1 MNSQLIKTWGR
12 VLGLGCALMAADQ
25 AVALTEYLTAEFV
38 PSLDN
43 PSNNVFT
50 NTSQAGQICR
60 EMPAVC
66 DDQKSF
72 SFSGRT
78 SNQTPVIANHPDPRQ
93 GWFIKLPAEWRDI
106 TVRHTKTGETNQ
118 VQLRFIGFGGSLRIA
133 PNATF
138 ATGVPDITAAHSAL
152 WNGGGLDVPPAPCT
166 SKYHRIQDDIQVQFL
181 WQMPVVAQCAKQL
194 AFNLNSMQIY
204 FLEVMYEIRTPTP
217 LNMSAGTWEADYSYS
232 LGPGQ
237 DFDFGDNVLPADP
250 RLDLKISLSVA
261 HHLRVVFP
269 PGGDHLALEPEGG
282 WVPWLTRGRQPER
295 ILRDQPFQF
304 TSSGPVKMRLDCQYL
319 VRGNC
324 AISNARRHTVP
335 VETRI
340 SLPAGMRQL
349 TGGPI
354 SKALL
359 TSADDLTAVAD
370 AYVADAIGNLHF
382 EVGKTDVDAM
392 LAYPDTTYSGLV
404 TVMWDSILI
413 P

>member
-12 VLGLGCALMAADQ
+12 VLGLGCALMATDQ

-282 WVPWLTRGRQPER
+282 WVPG
-295 ILRDQPFQF
+295 
-304 TSSGPVKMRLDCQYL
+304 
-319 VRGNC
+319 
-324 AISNARRHTVP
+324 
-335 VETRI
+335 
-340 SLPAGMRQL
+340 
-349 TGGPI
+349 
-354 SKALL
+354 
-359 TSADDLTAVAD
+359 
-370 AYVADAIGNLHF
+370 
-382 EVGKTDVDAM
+382 
-392 LAYPDTTYSGLV
+392 
-404 TVMWDSILI
+404 
-413 P
+413 